1 MMRANVKWLVV
12 VILVVVLAVVFGLAG
27 NVALPSGSV
36 SPQQES
42 SSSVTHLMY
51 PPTFDSGWMDIT
63 DKLGQSFTLTHD
75 LNTTEALVDVV
86 GRRRLT
92 NGDHKLFF
100 GSTIYI
106 PAGWNRTY
114 KGPSWGRSL
123 VQTGDGGYAIAGYKW
138 VVEPVNV
145 ADFWLVKTDA
155 AGNMQWNKT
164 YGGTNSDVACSVVQ
178 TLDGGYAIAGRT
190 SSYGAGLSDF
200 WLVKTNA
207 IGNLQWN
214 KTYGGTHLDLAYS
227 MIQTLDGGYAI
238 AGETSSYG
246 AGSDD
251 FWLVKTDSSGNV
263 QWNQTYGGNYAEIA
277 YSIIQTTDWGG
288 YALAGFTDSYG
299 AGDYDFWLVKTDVT
313 GHAEWNKTYGGTYE
327 DIAYSVVQTD
337 DGGYAIAGYTKSYG
351 AGDYDSWLVK
361 TDLLGNH
368 LANRTYGGTDD
379 DRAYSVVQ
387 VDDGAYVLV
396 GDTQS
401 RVGYEEL
408 WLVKTDM
415 ADLGYESFSVGL
427 SMIDFNN
434 STITFYRGRTDPY
447 WNYVRIR
454 IWTIQEP
461 TWQYGDIDM
470 DGFVDDADLFILAR
484 NYWKT
489 VPPDTAQAQAVASI
503 SAATTTAV
511 ATVAVVL
518 GLYRLRKKQTIR

>member
-164 YGGTNSDVACSVVQ
+164 YGGAD
-178 TLDGGYAIAGRT
+178 
-190 SSYGAGLSDF
+190 
-200 WLVKTNA
+200 
-207 IGNLQWN
+207 
-214 KTYGGTHLDLAYS
+214 LDLAYS